1 MGEAPLPHSITLS
14 TFLSLLTLSTLF
26 TLWPAHCA
34 QPTGGEEG
42 HQPIPVPLQWPSTL
56 STLFILQGL
65 PTVPSLLGEE
75 KATNPFLRPFS
86 EAIRR
91 QMGQPAGAADWE
103 VFGAVRKAK
112 DSF

>member
-1 MGEAPLPHSITLS
+1 MCVCDGAQLMREAGKLPPLTCITLS
-14 TFLSLLTLSTLF
+14 AFPTLSTLF
-26 TLWPAHCA
+26 TLF
-34 QPTGGEEG
+34 T
-42 HQPIPVPLQWPSTL
+42 
-56 STLFILQGL
+56 LQGL